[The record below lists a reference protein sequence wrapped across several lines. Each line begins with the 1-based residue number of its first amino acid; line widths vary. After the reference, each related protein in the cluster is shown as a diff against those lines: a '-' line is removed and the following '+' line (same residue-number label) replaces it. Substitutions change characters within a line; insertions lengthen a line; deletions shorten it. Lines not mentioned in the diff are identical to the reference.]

1 MLYFSVAKWLGKL
14 GLKHMINCFLF
25 KITIELS
32 QADIEEAVGSL
43 IKRIGQNV

>member
-1 MLYFSVAKWLGKL
+1 MAWEIGFKTHDKL
-14 GLKHMINCFLF
+14 FFLF